1 MIVKFGREGI
11 LKDQLTQGSMVRPT
25 AVVGLGCSGISAAR
39 LLHAQGHRVW
49 LLEQRQTPQLQ
60 STAAALRQE
69 GLHVQLDCALTF
81 LELLNPQ
88 AVVLSPGVGWAEP
101 VLVQL
106 RRRGVPVYGETELAW
121 QTMKTMTSAPWIGV
135 TGTNGK
141 TTITAMVSH
150 LLLQAGRDAPICGNS
165 GAAATELALDCHGGR
180 CPDWVVAELSSFQI
194 EASPTIAPR
203 IGIWSTLTPD
213 HLDRHGSLT
222 AYGAIKAAL
231 VTRSAIPVLN
241 GDDPQIWRRRNGW
254 PTARWVTCRGGSVLQ
269 PHRQAALSIE
279 EGMVTAL
286 SGPLFSADILPLP
299 GQHNRI
305 NMLLATAAVLETGLE
320 PGQIA
325 AGLRS
330 FPGVPHRLE
339 TIARHQGVTYINDS
353 KATNY
358 DAARIALEALDGPL
372 VLLAGGRAKQG
383 DVHGWLEGIAARA
396 AAVICY
402 GEAGD
407 GFAVQVQQACPRI
420 VCQRLPGLREAVPR
434 SHALALEHGATTVL
448 LSPAC
453 ASFDQYPNFEA
464 RGEHFRALVQALGK
478 AQSSPTAGA
487 R

>member
-1 MIVKFGREGI
+1 
-11 LKDQLTQGSMVRPT
+11 MVRPT

-305 NMLLATAAVLETGLE
+305 NMLLATAAALETGLE

-353 KATNY
+353 K
-358 DAARIALEALDGPL
+358 
-372 VLLAGGRAKQG
+372 
-383 DVHGWLEGIAARA
+383 
-396 AAVICY
+396 
-402 GEAGD
+402 
-407 GFAVQVQQACPRI
+407 
-420 VCQRLPGLREAVPR
+420 
-434 SHALALEHGATTVL
+434 
-448 LSPAC
+448 
-453 ASFDQYPNFEA
+453 
-464 RGEHFRALVQALGK
+464 
-478 AQSSPTAGA
+478 
-487 R
+487 

>member
-1 MIVKFGREGI
+1 
-11 LKDQLTQGSMVRPT
+11 MVRPT
-25 AVVGLGCSGISAAR
+25 AVIGLGRSGTSAAR
-39 LLHAQGHRVW
+39 LLHAQGHTVS
-49 LLEQRQTPQLQ
+49 LLEQRQTPQLRGK
-60 STAAALRQE
+60 AAALRQE
-69 GLHVQLDCALTF
+69 GLHVQINCCLAS
-81 LELLNPQ
+81 LEQLNPQ
-88 AVVLSPGVGWAEP
+88 AVVLSPGVCWTDP

-106 RRRGVPVYGETELAW
+106 RRRGVPVYGEAELAW
-121 QTMKTMTSAPWIGV
+121 QTMTSAPWIAV

-141 TTITAMVSH
+141 TTITSMVGH
-150 LLLQAGRDAPICGNS
+150 LLQQAGQDAPICGNS
-165 GAAATELALDCHGGR
+165 GAAATELALDCHRGR

-194 EASPTIAPR
+194 ESSPTMAPR

-213 HLDRHGSLT
+213 HLDRHGSFA

-231 VTRSAIPVLN
+231 VTRSAVPVLN
-241 GDDPQIWRRRNGW
+241 GDDPQIWRRRACW
-254 PTARWVTCRGGSVLQ
+254 PTARWVTCGNGAALQ

-279 EGMVTAL
+279 EGTVTAP

-305 NMLLATAAVLETGLE
+305 NMLLATAAALEAGLQ
-320 PGQIA
+320 PRQIA

-339 TIARHQGVTYINDS
+339 TVACHQGVTYINDS

-358 DAARIALEALDGPL
+358 DAAWTALKALGGPL

-383 DVHGWLEGIAARA
+383 DARGWLEGIAAKA

-407 GFAVQVQQACPRI
+407 VFAVQVQQACPRI
-420 VCQRLPGLREAVPR
+420 VCQRLPGLHEAVPR
-434 SHALALEHGATTVL
+434 SHALALDHGATTVL

-464 RGEHFRALVQALGK
+464 RGEHFRARVQALM
-478 AQSSPTAGA
+478 AVQ
-487 R
+487 